1 MEHRV
6 GREAILSVDVGGTTT
21 AAGLVT
27 PQGEMLAHSQAP
39 THAEGP
45 GTARRTL
52 FDLADG
58 LVATAKAQGITLLGL
73 GVGVPGV
80 VDAERGVVGEDIKNV
95 PELARCP
102 LAEQLASRYG
112 LRAWVDND
120 VNLLALGQWR
130 FGVGRGARSLVLL
143 ALGTGVGGGVIL
155 DGHLVRGAGGYGG
168 ELGCLPIN
176 FDTTRASA
184 FGRGWLDSYVSGRE
198 IAETARQRFPDLGA
212 DVTAA
217 TVFQAA
223 RDGHA
228 GARALVEEVCQALG
242 AGLAIIVNAL
252 NPEVVLVTGGVAES
266 LIPME
271 SAVLR
276 WVSEYAFRRALV
288 TTRITFLSLDKR
300 ATVLGGAA
308 LYLYETGG
316 KA

>member
-1 MEHRV
+1 M
-6 GREAILSVDVGGTTT
+6 GGTTT

-27 PQGEMLAHSQAP
+27 PQGEMLAHSQAL

-45 GTARRTL
+45 GTALRTL

-198 IAETARQRFPDLGA
+198 IAETARQRLPDLG
-212 DVTAA
+212 DDISAA

-228 GARALVEEVCQALG
+228 GAGALVEEVCQALG

-288 TTRITFLSLDKR
+288 TTRIQFLSLDKR
-300 ATVLGGAA
+300 ATVVGGAA

-316 KA
+316 KT

>member
-1 MEHRV
+1 
-6 GREAILSVDVGGTTT
+6 
-21 AAGLVT
+21 
-27 PQGEMLAHSQAP
+27 
-39 THAEGP
+39 
-45 GTARRTL
+45 
-52 FDLADG
+52 
-58 LVATAKAQGITLLGL
+58 ATAKAQGITLLGL

-143 ALGTGVGGGVIL
+143 ALGTGVGGGIIL

-198 IAETARQRFPDLGA
+198 IAETARQRLPDLR
-212 DVTAA
+212 DDISAA